1 MRFRCLAFLEQQVEE
16 LERNEQ
22 DKMEQQQVG
31 ELAVTFSKSPPPQLA
46 VSLAL
51 LRGSRM
57 VREEVKE
64 RPFLSTY
71 ITLKSIAFP

>member
-31 ELAVTFSKSPPPQLA
+31 ELAVTSPQSPPPQLA

-51 LRGSRM
+51 LRGARM

-64 RPFLSTY
+64 RPFLSPF
-71 ITLKSIAFP
+71 IALKLMAFL